1 MQISWC
7 FIATL
12 LSGSA
17 LADYPAGPYATW
29 DLCYKSCAE
38 IKQCGNSNHVV
49 CYTCIVIY
57 TAITA
62 ALLFVADL
70 PSDHSLS
77 ALSSKHVLIITK
89 INCAAVP
96 GEDLFS
102 WVRDAPCGHCKGGK
116 FIDIYLRT

>member
-7 FIATL
+7 SIAAL

-17 LADYPAGPYATW
+17 LADCPAGPYTTW
-29 DLCYKSCAE
+29 DLCYKGCAE
-38 IKQCGNSNHVV
+38 VTRCGSSNYVV

-62 ALLFVADL
+62 ALLPVVDM

-89 INCAAVP
+89 INCVTVP
-96 GEDLFS
+96 GEDLFL
-102 WVRDAPCGHCKGGK
+102 WVRDAPCGHCEGGK
-116 FIDIYLRT
+116 IIDIYLRT